1 VPTNR
6 KFVRRHLRRE
16 LTWEEEMELW
26 LGPSHRGS
34 LFASRED
41 LQQAWLAN
49 RDRLMA
55 VWGKHGRRPAAWW
68 EFEAPFPRPSGR
80 EQSSLYEAGL
90 LTEEERV
97 ELVTWW
103 RQQFERGYEPHFF
116 YCEGP
121 GRLFSG
127 AVARRKHYAWADI
140 PRALLRESTMQRRRR
155 SRTIREL
162 EATAAEQP
170 VPAA

>member
-55 VWGKHGRRPAAWW
+55 VWGKHGRRPAC
-68 EFEAPFPRPSGR
+68 PCRKLDPHILMM
-80 EQSSLYEAGL
+80 QSAQDG
-90 LTEEERV
+90 
-97 ELVTWW
+97 
-103 RQQFERGYEPHFF
+103 
-116 YCEGP
+116 
-121 GRLFSG
+121 
-127 AVARRKHYAWADI
+127 
-140 PRALLRESTMQRRRR
+140 
-155 SRTIREL
+155 
-162 EATAAEQP
+162 AAEYAPHGLGSAWDRRILVQG
-170 VPAA
+170 